1 MARSTRCGFN
11 GSLRSLWVQWL
22 APLAVGSMARSVH
35 ADTGRPEVTVGYSGT
50 PLPKKLGI
58 KPGMS
63 MVVLNAPTNLDAL
76 LGELPERVAISSRLS
91 GHHDLALIFVSRQ
104 VDFAARISALTTAI
118 APDGMIWVAWPKRAS
133 KIETDMTEDVIREIV
148 LPSTGLVD
156 VKVCAI
162 NHVWSGLKLVIR
174 KKSR

>member
-1 MARSTRCGFN
+1 M
-11 GSLRSLWVQWL
+11 
-22 APLAVGSMARSVH
+22 
-35 ADTGRPEVTVGYSGT
+35 TVGYSGT

-63 MVVLNAPTNLDAL
+63 MAVLNEPANLDAI
-76 LGELPERVAISSRLS
+76 LGDLPDGVATVRRLS
-91 GHHDLALIFVSRQ
+91 RHHDLVLIFVTRQ
-104 VDFAARISALTTAI
+104 MDFAARIPALTTAI

-148 LPSTGLVD
+148 LPSSALVD

-162 NHVWSGLKLVIR
+162 DHVWSGLKLVIR
-174 KKSR
+174 KELR